1 MRLFQ
6 TDKGTSYSYNSLH
19 FDLPAPSEE
28 DIAAIVHMIENGK
41 GVSDA
46 DRMVLQIVEEEAAA
60 YFAGQRS
67 AEDVSHMIQ
76 NRVQLY
82 VGENR

>member
-1 MRLFQ
+1 
-6 TDKGTSYSYNSLH
+6 
-19 FDLPAPSEE
+19 
-28 DIAAIVHMIENGK
+28 MIENGK

-67 AEDVSHMIQ
+67 AEDASHMIQ